1 MQIHEDKQVQHT
13 ASDRLQRSSCYRK
26 TGHPMVRGGVSRM
39 DGNRESGHAER
50 VRQLRDA
57 NPDPSGDYFIID
69 RAAFNQ
75 GENAKFDMQITRGG
89 VLPNT
94 GR

>member
-13 ASDRLQRSSCYRK
+13 ASDRLQGS
-26 TGHPMVRGGVSRM
+26 
-39 DGNRESGHAER
+39 
-50 VRQLRDA
+50 
-57 NPDPSGDYFIID
+57 SGDYFVID

-89 VLPNT
+89 YCPTLVARGPCAVVIPVD
-94 GR
+94 

>member
-13 ASDRLQRSSCYRK
+13 TSDRLQRSS
-26 TGHPMVRGGVSRM
+26 S
-39 DGNRESGHAER
+39 
-50 VRQLRDA
+50 
-57 NPDPSGDYFIID
+57 DYFVID

>member
-1 MQIHEDKQVQHT
+1 
-13 ASDRLQRSSCYRK
+13 
-26 TGHPMVRGGVSRM
+26 MVRGGVSRM
-39 DGNRESGHAER
+39 DGNRESGHAECI
-50 VRQLRDA
+50 RQFRDA

-89 VLPNT
+89 YCPTLVARGPCAVVT
-94 GR
+94 PVA